1 MWLTF
6 YLSVPSNKTVLFK
19 IFENTNYV
27 TLVAKS
33 VSEIIYN
40 KNVPD
45 VSVAIT
51 DLLQG
56 EVKEKKLC
64 KSTKYSLGNNT
75 PSSRLSGSL
84 AQLISQA
91 SRIFL
96 WCQLLLV
103 LRIVASSLAIS

>member
-1 MWLTF
+1 MVKTPLKIIGVQCRKKIHMRGFEVVWLTF

-19 IFENTNYV
+19 IFENSNYV

-56 EVKEKKLC
+56 K
-64 KSTKYSLGNNT
+64 
-75 PSSRLSGSL
+75 
-84 AQLISQA
+84 
-91 SRIFL
+91 
-96 WCQLLLV
+96 
-103 LRIVASSLAIS
+103 